1 MSEVKKY
8 TVDVEITGLAPLM
21 HNNPNSMNTPN
32 LHKEPIDVQMDARVY
47 KEGNKFVQPSNHIIG
62 ALIKAST
69 NFKMEGRGKKTFKD
83 AVKGMVTIS
92 PSNIPLGIKP
102 VPDSRFCVLNHVS
115 RITVTRPIY
124 EGWKIGFK
132 ITVGDSNTLPLESL
146 KDILVEAGQSVGIG
160 TYRPTFGRFAV
171 TKFEKVQ

>member
-1 MSEVKKY
+1 
-8 TVDVEITGLAPLM
+8 
-21 HNNPNSMNTPN
+21 
-32 LHKEPIDVQMDARVY
+32 
-47 KEGNKFVQPSNHIIG
+47 
-62 ALIKAST
+62 
-69 NFKMEGRGKKTFKD
+69 
-83 AVKGMVTIS
+83 
-92 PSNIPLGIKP
+92 
-102 VPDSRFCVLNHVS
+102 VS